1 MAELL
6 LEIFS
11 EEIPARMQAR
21 AAEDLHRMV
30 TDGLAKNGLT
40 FDGARTYVTPRR
52 LVLVIEGLPVA
63 GPDVSEERRGPR
75 VGAPEQAMNG
85 FLASTGMTLEQLE
98 KRDTGKGEFYFA
110 NISRKGRPTVEAARE
125 VIEAAMAD
133 FPWPKSQRW
142 GANTVRWVRP
152 LQSILCLFDGDVVP
166 VSFGPIT
173 AGNVSRGHR
182 FLAPAEFAV
191 NNFAEYFAKLADA
204 KVVLDPVERRHS
216 ILRQAEEA
224 AAREGLSLKDDEGL
238 LAEVTGLVEFP
249 NVLVGSI
256 DDKFMGVPQEVLITS
271 MRSHQK
277 YFSLMKG
284 DKLAPR
290 FLVTSNM
297 ETTDGGKAVVAGNE
311 RVLRARLSDAA
322 FFWDT
327 DRKARLDSRL
337 GKLGERLFY
346 AKLGTMADKVER
358 MKVLSKHL
366 TAFVEGAN
374 AKDAE
379 RAAEL
384 AKADLSTEM
393 VGEFPELQGIM
404 GRYYALHDGE
414 SAAVADAVAEH
425 YSPLGPSDR
434 VPTAPLSV
442 CVALADK
449 IDSLAAFWLIN
460 EKPTGSKDPF
470 ALRRAALGVIRLVV
484 ENQLRLPLSRI
495 FALAFST
502 LVQQLDQ
509 GGKHW
514 FADASDTEIRHGFA
528 ADMLLTEP
536 LKWFVGPFR
545 GVKDVAIA
553 MQNEEYVQLRPIG
566 ENVND
571 LLDFFADR
579 LKVHLREKGVRHDLV
594 NAVFALGDEDD
605 LVRLLARVDALG
617 AFLSSDDGANLL
629 VAYRRAANIVRIE
642 EKKDGITYAGPADE
656 KALSQDEE
664 KALYTALSEV
674 RGAVVAACK
683 AENFADAMGALARLR
698 RPVDAFF
705 DKVTVNTDAAAT
717 RVNRLKLLAEIGAAM
732 GEVADFSKVEG

>member
-21 AAEDLHRMV
+21 AAEDLERLV
-30 TDGLAKNGLT
+30 TEGLGKNGLT
-40 FDGARTYVTPRR
+40 FEGVRSYVTPRR
-52 LVLVIEGLPVA
+52 LVLVVEGLPVA
-63 GPDVSEERRGPR
+63 GPDVSEEKRGPR
-75 VGAPEQAMNG
+75 VGAPEQALNG
-85 FLASTGMTLEQLE
+85 FLSSTGLKLDELES
-98 KRDTGKGEFYFA
+98 RDTGKGVFYFA
-110 NISRKGRPTVEAARE
+110 VINRKGRATVEVAKE

-152 LQSILCLFDGDVVP
+152 LQSILCLFDGAVVP
-166 VSFGPIT
+166 VEFGPIS

-182 FLAPAEFAV
+182 FLAPADFTVRDFADY
-191 NNFAEYFAKLADA
+191 AAKLAAA
-204 KVVLDPVERRHS
+204 KVVLDPVERRHA
-216 ILRQAEEA
+216 ILRQAEDA
-224 AAREGLSLKDDEGL
+224 AAREGLSLRADDGL
-238 LAEVTGLVEFP
+238 LAEGTGLGEFP
-249 NVLVGSI
+249 NVLAGTI
-256 DDKFMGVPQEVLITS
+256 DDKFMAVPQEVLITS
-271 MRSHQK
+271 MRAHQK
-277 YFSLMKG
+277 YFSLMTG
-284 DKLAPR
+284 EKLAPR

-297 ETTDGGKAVVAGNE
+297 EAADEGSAIVAGNE

-337 GKLGERLFY
+337 PKLAERLFY
-346 AKLGTMADKVER
+346 ARLGTMADKVER
-358 MKVLSKHL
+358 MKVLARHL

-374 AKDAE
+374 AQDAE

-404 GRYYALHDGE
+404 GRYYALNDGE
-414 SAAVADAVAEH
+414 KAAVADAVAEH

-442 CVALADK
+442 CASLADK
-449 IDSLAAFWLIN
+449 IDSLVGFFGID

-484 ENQLRLPLSRI
+484 ENGLRLPLFTLFQ
-495 FALAFST
+495 FAHAQYKPGT
-502 LVQQLDQ
+502 LSGDP
-509 GGKHW
+509 KH
-514 FADASDTEIRHGFA
+514 
-528 ADMLLTEP
+528 
-536 LKWFVGPFR
+536 
-545 GVKDVAIA
+545 VA
-553 MQNEEYVQLRPIG
+553 
-566 ENVND
+566 ND
-571 LLDFFADR
+571 LLEFFADR

-605 LVRLLARVDALG
+605 LVRLLSRVDALG
-617 AFLSSDDGANLL
+617 DFLGSDDGANLL

-642 EKKDGITYAGPADE
+642 EKKDATSYAGPAD
-656 KALSQDEE
+656 AGLLGQDEE
-664 KALYTALSEV
+664 KALHAALADV
-674 RGAVVAACK
+674 RAAAGSALK

-705 DKVTVNTDAAAT
+705 DKVTVNTDQPAI

-732 GEVADFSKVEG
+732 GEVADFAKIEG

>member
-21 AAEDLHRMV
+21 AAEDLERLV
-30 TDGLAKNGLT
+30 TEGLGKNGLT
-40 FDGARTYVTPRR
+40 FEGVRSYVTPRR
-52 LVLVIEGLPVA
+52 LVLVVEGLPVA
-63 GPDVSEERRGPR
+63 GPDVSEEKRGPR
-75 VGAPEQAMNG
+75 GGAPEQALNG
-85 FLASTGMTLEQLE
+85 FLSSTGLRLDELES
-98 KRDTGKGEFYFA
+98 RDTGKGVFYFA
-110 NISRKGRPTVEAARE
+110 VINRKGRATVEVAKE

-152 LQSILCLFDGDVVP
+152 LQSILCLFDGAVVP
-166 VSFGPIT
+166 VEFGPIS

-182 FLAPAEFAV
+182 FLAPADFTVRDFADY
-191 NNFAEYFAKLADA
+191 AAKLAAA
-204 KVVLDPVERRHS
+204 KVVLDPVERRHA
-216 ILRQAEEA
+216 ILRQAEDA
-224 AAREGLSLKDDEGL
+224 AAREGLSLRADDGL

-249 NVLVGSI
+249 NVLVGTI
-256 DDKFMGVPQEVLITS
+256 DDKFMAVPQEVLITS
-271 MRSHQK
+271 MRAHQK
-277 YFSLMKG
+277 YFSLMNG
-284 DKLAPR
+284 EKLAPR

-297 ETTDGGKAVVAGNE
+297 EAADEGRAIVAGNE

-337 GKLGERLFY
+337 PKLAERLFY
-346 AKLGTMADKVER
+346 ARLGTMADKVER
-358 MKVLSKHL
+358 MKVLARHL

-374 AKDAE
+374 AQDAE

-404 GRYYALHDGE
+404 GRYYALNDGE
-414 SAAVADAVAEH
+414 KAAVADAVAEH

-442 CVALADK
+442 CASLADK
-449 IDSLAAFWLIN
+449 IDSLVGFFGID

-484 ENQLRLPLSRI
+484 ENGLRLPLFTLFQ
-495 FALAFST
+495 FAHAQYKPGT
-502 LVQQLDQ
+502 LSGDP
-509 GGKHW
+509 KH
-514 FADASDTEIRHGFA
+514 
-528 ADMLLTEP
+528 
-536 LKWFVGPFR
+536 
-545 GVKDVAIA
+545 VA
-553 MQNEEYVQLRPIG
+553 
-566 ENVND
+566 ND
-571 LLDFFADR
+571 LLEFFADR

-605 LVRLLARVDALG
+605 LVRLLSRVDALG
-617 AFLSSDDGANLL
+617 DFLGSDDGANLL

-642 EKKDGITYAGPADE
+642 EKKDATSYAGPAD
-656 KALSQDEE
+656 AGLLGQDEE
-664 KALYTALSEV
+664 KALHAALADV
-674 RGAVVAACK
+674 RAAAGSALK

-705 DKVTVNTDAAAT
+705 DKVTVNTDQPAI

-732 GEVADFSKVEG
+732 GEVADFAKIEG

>member
-21 AAEDLHRMV
+21 AAEDLERLV
-30 TDGLAKNGLT
+30 TEGLGKNGLT
-40 FDGARTYVTPRR
+40 FEGVRSYVTPRR
-52 LVLVIEGLPVA
+52 LVLVVEGLPVA
-63 GPDVSEERRGPR
+63 GPDVSEEKRGPR
-75 VGAPEQAMNG
+75 VGAPEQALNG
-85 FLASTGMTLEQLE
+85 FLSSTGLKLDELES
-98 KRDTGKGEFYFA
+98 RDTGKGVFYFA
-110 NISRKGRPTVEAARE
+110 VINRKGRATVEVAKE

-152 LQSILCLFDGDVVP
+152 LQSILCLFDGAVVP
-166 VSFGPIT
+166 VEFGPIS

-182 FLAPAEFAV
+182 FLAPADFTVRDFADY
-191 NNFAEYFAKLADA
+191 AAKLAAA
-204 KVVLDPVERRHS
+204 KVVLDPVERRHA
-216 ILRQAEEA
+216 ILRQAEDA
-224 AAREGLSLKDDEGL
+224 AAREGLSLRADDGL
-238 LAEVTGLVEFP
+238 LAEGTGLGEFP
-249 NVLVGSI
+249 NVLAGTI
-256 DDKFMGVPQEVLITS
+256 DDKFMAVPQEVLITS
-271 MRSHQK
+271 MRAHQK
-277 YFSLMKG
+277 YFSLMNG
-284 DKLAPR
+284 EKLAPR

-297 ETTDGGKAVVAGNE
+297 EAADEGSAIVAGNE

-337 GKLGERLFY
+337 PKLAERLFY
-346 AKLGTMADKVER
+346 ARLGTMADKVER
-358 MKVLSKHL
+358 MKVLARHL

-374 AKDAE
+374 AQDAE

-404 GRYYALHDGE
+404 GRYYALNDGE
-414 SAAVADAVAEH
+414 KAAVADAVAEH

-442 CVALADK
+442 CASLADK
-449 IDSLAAFWLIN
+449 IDSLVGFFGID

-484 ENQLRLPLSRI
+484 ENGLRLPLFTLFQ
-495 FALAFST
+495 FAHAQYKPGT
-502 LVQQLDQ
+502 LSGDP
-509 GGKHW
+509 KH
-514 FADASDTEIRHGFA
+514 
-528 ADMLLTEP
+528 
-536 LKWFVGPFR
+536 
-545 GVKDVAIA
+545 VA
-553 MQNEEYVQLRPIG
+553 
-566 ENVND
+566 ND
-571 LLDFFADR
+571 LLEFFADR

-605 LVRLLARVDALG
+605 LVRLLSRVDALG
-617 AFLSSDDGANLL
+617 DFLGSDDGANLL

-642 EKKDGITYAGPADE
+642 EKKDATSYAGPAD
-656 KALSQDEE
+656 AGLLGQDEE
-664 KALYTALSEV
+664 KALHAALADV
-674 RGAVVAACK
+674 RAAAGSALK

-705 DKVTVNTDAAAT
+705 DKVTVNTDQPAI

-732 GEVADFSKVEG
+732 GEVADFAKIEG